1 MAKRK
6 SIEIPGFKHQNPIP
20 VASRIGNLLMSSVTS
35 GVDPGTRNLPP
46 ELPRQIA
53 NLFAHIKATVEA
65 AGGTPDDIIK
75 ITFWMKDPANGRAA
89 INEEW
94 VKMFPDPDS
103 RPARHTQHLAG
114 DGPSQIS
121 CDFVAVLG

>member
-46 ELPRQIA
+46 ELSRQIA
-53 NLFAHIKATVEA
+53 NLFGHIRSAVEA
-65 AGGTPDDIIK
+65 AGGSPDDIIK
-75 ITFWMKDPANGRAA
+75 ITFWMKDPATGRAA

-103 RPARHTQHLAG
+103 RPARHTLPLAG

-121 CDFVAVLG
+121 CDFVAVFG